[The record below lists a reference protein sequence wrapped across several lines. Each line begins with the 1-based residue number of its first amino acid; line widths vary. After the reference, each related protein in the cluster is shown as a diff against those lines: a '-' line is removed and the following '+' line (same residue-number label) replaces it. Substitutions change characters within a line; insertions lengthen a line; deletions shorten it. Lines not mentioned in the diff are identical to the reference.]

1 MISHVIDWCAQTRL
15 LVFTGTVLLVLAGI
29 WSIKNI
35 PLDALPD
42 ISDVQ
47 VIVHIPWEG
56 EPPSIIED
64 QVTYPIVSTLLAAP
78 HVKAVRAQTMFG
90 DSYIFVVF
98 EDSTDL
104 YWARSRVLEYIQQLQ
119 GTLPKNVSPMIGPD
133 ATGAGWVYEYALID
147 RTHQHSLADLRSLQ
161 DWYLRFQLE
170 TVPGVSEVASIGGFV
185 CQYQVNVDPNKLRAY
200 NIPLSIVI
208 DRVRDSTNEVGGR
221 VLEMGG
227 AQYMIRGLGYL
238 RSLQDLETVPV
249 ATKNGTPV
257 LVRDLGDVTFGPD
270 IRQGVAEWNGE
281 GETVGGIIV
290 MRYGMNALRVIDGVK
305 KKIEEIKS
313 TLPKGVEIVSGYD
326 RSALIRASIATL
338 QRDLLEEAIIVSFV
352 TIAFLFH
359 FRSAL
364 IPIIALPIAVIASF
378 IPMYFLN
385 VSSNIMSLGGLAL
398 AIGVLIDASI
408 VMVEN
413 GYRHLSE
420 HGVSENGQRTSKVS
434 EKQRRQILI
443 CAAKQVGPAIFFSL
457 LIILVSF
464 LPVFLLEAQEGRMF
478 RPLAWTKTL
487 AVAFSSILAVTLVP
501 VLMLIF
507 IRGHLRPE
515 SANPFSRWSQAIY
528 LPVLRLCLRYRKT
541 TLLLNL
547 LFLVLTFPLA
557 LRIGSQFMP
566 PLYEGSFLYMPT
578 ALPGISITQASQLLQ
593 EQDRIINSFPEVDS
607 VFGAVGR
614 SDSPTDNAPLDMY
627 DTTIMLKPREQWRP
641 GMTYEKLIREMD
653 EKLQF
658 PGLTNTWTMPVQ
670 NRLDMELTGI
680 KTPVGLKIQGPNVDG
695 LQQAGTQ
702 LQRVLEGIPEL
713 RSVFAERVA
722 EGFYVNVEVD
732 RPEAARYG
740 LTVADVQRAVSSG
753 IGGENIAENVEGRQR
768 YPINVRYNRDFR
780 DDVEHLRQVVIAT
793 ATGAQIPVAQVA
805 KVYFSRG
812 PAMIR
817 DEEGLLTGYVY
828 LDLATKDYGGFVSK
842 ADHFLREKL
851 KLPPGYTYK
860 WSGEYEF
867 ELRARERLK
876 IILPV
881 VFFVIFILLYMIF
894 HSATEA
900 AVLIFP
906 AFYAMTGGLILQWWL
921 GYNFSVAVWVGY
933 IALFG
938 IAVETGVVMVVYLHE
953 SLDKRLVTGVPLNHE
968 DIEAATVE
976 GAVQRLRPKLMTVT
990 AVLASLIPILWE
1002 SGIGSDVMKPIA
1014 APIVGGMITSTIH
1027 VLILVPVFFALM
1039 KERAPG
1045 INGRKVGIERMW
1057 PPSRRALV
1065 CGAYSRGPSENAAF
1079 RSDRVVSCDKT
1090 LS

>member
-1 MISHVIDWCAQTRL
+1 MISRMIDWCASNRF
-15 LVFTGTVLLVLAGI
+15 LVFTGTLLLVLAGI
-29 WSIKNI
+29 WSLRNI

-47 VIVHIPWEG
+47 VIVHVPWEG
-56 EPPSIIED
+56 EPPNIIED
-64 QVTYPIVSTLLAAP
+64 QVTYPIVTTLLAAP

-98 EDSTDL
+98 EDGTDL

-119 GTLPKNVSPMIGPD
+119 GVLPKNVSPMIGPD
-133 ATGAGWVYEYALID
+133 ATGAGWVYEYAVID
-147 RTHQHSLADLRSLQ
+147 RSHQHSLADLRSLQ
-161 DWYLRFQLE
+161 DWYLRYQLE

-185 CQYQVNVDPNKLRAY
+185 RQYQVNLDPNKLRAY
-200 NIPLSIVI
+200 NIPLSTVI

-257 LVRDLGDVTFGPD
+257 LVRDLGTVAFGPD

-290 MRYGMNALRVIDGVK
+290 MRYGMNALNVIDGVK
-305 KKIEEIKS
+305 KKLAEIKPS
-313 TLPKGVEIVSGYD
+313 LPSGVEILSGYD
-326 RSALIRASIATL
+326 RSGLIQASIETL

-364 IPIIALPIAVIASF
+364 IPILTLPIAVVASF
-378 IPMYFLN
+378 IPMYFLH

-398 AIGVLIDASI
+398 AIGVLIDAAI

-420 HGVSENGQRTSKVS
+420 HLAATGASGAKLT
-434 EKQRRQILI
+434 EKERRRILMG
-443 CAAKQVGPAIFFSL
+443 AAKQVGPAIFFSL
-457 LIILVSF
+457 LVILVSF

-487 AVAFSSILAVTLVP
+487 SVAFSSILAITLVP
-501 VLMLIF
+501 VLMVIF

-515 SANPFSRWSQAIY
+515 SENPFSRWTQALY
-528 LPVLRLCLRYRKT
+528 LPVLRFCLRHRKT

-547 LFLVLTFPLA
+547 IFLVVTLPLA
-557 LRIGSQFMP
+557 WRMGSQFMP
-566 PLYEGSFLYMPT
+566 PLYEGSSLYMPT
-578 ALPGISITQASQLLQ
+578 ALPGISITQASTLLQ
-593 EQDRIINSFPEVDS
+593 EQDRIIKSFPEVES

-627 DTTIMLKPREQWRP
+627 DTTIMLKPREQWRA
-641 GMTYEKLIREMD
+641 GMTYERLIREMD

-680 KTPVGLKIQGPNVDG
+680 KTPVGLKIQGPNIEG
-695 LQQAGTQ
+695 IQRAGAQLQQ
-702 LQRVLEGIPEL
+702 VLGGIPEL
-713 RSVFAERVA
+713 RSIFAERVA
-722 EGFYVNVEVD
+722 EGFYINVEVN

-740 LTVADVQRAVSSG
+740 LTVADVQRAVTSG
-753 IGGENIAENVEGRQR
+753 IGGENVAENIEGRER
-768 YPINVRYNRDFR
+768 YPINVRYSRDFR
-780 DDVEHLRQVVIAT
+780 DDIAQLQRVVIAT
-793 ATGAQIPVAQVA
+793 PAGAQIPISEVA

-817 DEEGLLTGYVY
+817 DEDGLLTGYVY
-828 LDLATKDYGGFVSK
+828 LDLATKDYGGFVAK
-842 ADHFLREKL
+842 ANRLLNEKL
-851 KLPPGYTYK
+851 RLPAGYGYK

-867 ELRARERLK
+867 EVRAKERLK
-876 IILPV
+876 FIVPI
-881 VFFVIFILLYMIF
+881 VFFVIFLLLYMVF
-894 HSATEA
+894 HSVTEA

-906 AFYAMTGGLILQWWL
+906 TFYAMTGGLILQYWL

-953 SLDKRLVTGVPLNHE
+953 SLDKRIASGIPLKHE
-968 DIEAATVE
+968 DIEAAAIE

-1027 VLILVPVFFALM
+1027 VLILVPVFFAVM
-1039 KERAPG
+1039 KERAL
-1045 INGRKVGIERMW
+1045 
-1057 PPSRRALV
+1057 RA
-1065 CGAYSRGPSENAAF
+1065 G
-1079 RSDRVVSCDKT
+1079 T
-1090 LS
+1090 LSIKTDAE